1 MTRTIMCR
9 KYKEELP
16 ALERAP
22 FPGAKGQDIFDHVS
36 AKAWA
41 AGLTADNIPTLVQQ
55 VMAAVQPNDT
65 IVCMSNGGFGGVHTQ
80 LLAALAEKFSA
91 Q

>member
-41 AGLTADNIPTLVQQ
+41 PRSSARSSTRNCNWCC
-55 VMAAVQPNDT
+55 AAAP
-65 IVCMSNGGFGGVHTQ
+65 
-80 LLAALAEKFSA
+80 LSA
-91 Q
+91 PRKI

>member
-1 MTRTIMCR
+1 MTRTLMCR

-41 AGLTADNIPTLVQQ
+41 DWQKHQTLLINEKRLNMMNAEDRKCPDLWRPGMGRVRGR
-55 VMAAVQPNDT
+55 AV
-65 IVCMSNGGFGGVHTQ
+65 
-80 LLAALAEKFSA
+80 LLCICGT
-91 Q
+91 

>member
-41 AGLTADNIPTLVQQ
+41 DWQKHQTLLI
-55 VMAAVQPNDT
+55 N
-65 IVCMSNGGFGGVHTQ
+65 
-80 LLAALAEKFSA
+80 EKRL
-91 Q
+91 

>member
-22 FPGAKGQDIFDHVS
+22 FPGAKGQDIYDNVS
-36 AKAWA
+36 AKAW
-41 AGLTADNIPTLVQQ
+41 GDWQKHQTLLINEKRLSLIDPATRVFLDEQR
-55 VMAAVQPNDT
+55 
-65 IVCMSNGGFGGVHTQ
+65 
-80 LLAALAEKFSA
+80 EKFFRGEQVEQA
-91 Q
+91 EGWKPE

>member
-1 MTRTIMCR
+1 MTRTIICR

-41 AGLTADNIPTLVQQ
+41 DWQNTRPCSST
-55 VMAAVQPNDT
+55 
-65 IVCMSNGGFGGVHTQ
+65 
-80 LLAALAEKFSA
+80 KSA
-91 Q
+91 